1 MSTQTTTRTET
12 GRALQYAL
20 GFTGLAMILLAAA
33 FLAGSDDAGAA
44 TKALLIAALLVMA
57 LVCGVLV
64 AGLRSEAERVRRVV
78 EGR

>member
-20 GFTGLAMILLAAA
+20 AFTGFDLVLIAAA
-33 FLAGSDDAGAA
+33 FLAGAGDAGTA
-44 TKALLIAALLVMA
+44 TAVLLVVAMLLTA
-57 LVCGVLV
+57 LVCGVLLG
-64 AGLRSEAERVRRVV
+64 GLRSEAERVRLEV